1 MNAHTSTEIATSYAL
16 WVEYIDTDGTT
27 TEAEFDA
34 MSTEQKLALIE
45 AAFGADQE

>member
-1 MNAHTSTEIATSYAL
+1 MTQFTIQQIAADYRL
-16 WVEYIDTDGTT
+16 WVEYFDTDGNM
-27 TEAEFDA
+27 TEDEFDA